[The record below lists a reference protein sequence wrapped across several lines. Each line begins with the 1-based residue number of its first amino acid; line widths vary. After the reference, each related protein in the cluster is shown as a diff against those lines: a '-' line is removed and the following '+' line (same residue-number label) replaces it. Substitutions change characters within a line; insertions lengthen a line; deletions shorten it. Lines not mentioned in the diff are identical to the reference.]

1 MKINKIIFLVLI
13 FACVFFLGGCSET
26 GKEQSNDITGTTN
39 IKESIVSDDFDENG
53 VGMLK
58 CSTEA
63 YAEEGMDV
71 ELRYTLKYKNGNIL
85 ELVSVQKVIS
95 EKQDS
100 LSVYENAYKNIA
112 NNYKDLCFYDT
123 SIVRESNSVSY
134 TAIINYEKIN
144 IDKLLRIEGE
154 EDNIIKNG
162 KAKLSLWLELA
173 GKVGTVCEEV

>member
-1 MKINKIIFLVLI
+1 M
-13 FACVFFLGGCSET
+13 CGC
-26 GKEQSNDITGTTN
+26 GKEEIPSNDVTGTTN
-39 IKESIVSDDFDENG
+39 IKQGIVSEDFDEDG
-53 VGMLK
+53 TGKLK
-58 CSTEA
+58 CSQEA
-63 YAEEGMDV
+63 VAGEGIDV
-71 ELRYTLKYKNGNIL
+71 DLSYLVSYKNGNIL

-100 LSVYENAYKNIA
+100 LSVYEDAYKNIA
-112 NNYKDLCFYDT
+112 NNYKDLGFYDT

-162 KAKLSLWLELA
+162 KAKLALWLELA